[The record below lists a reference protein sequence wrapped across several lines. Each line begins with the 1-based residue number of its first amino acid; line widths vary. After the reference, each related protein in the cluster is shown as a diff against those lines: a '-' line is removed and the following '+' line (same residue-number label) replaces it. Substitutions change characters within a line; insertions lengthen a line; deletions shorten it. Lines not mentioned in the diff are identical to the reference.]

1 MNQGKEAHNMP
12 KVETLDPIL
21 DEGPIVSIAGTDYR
35 IRRLGFQDVFKVAR
49 ILGRGIAVLGDQ
61 GSNLT
66 PGQAIQVIMASMTA
80 NEDEVLDL
88 LASILGVN
96 RKDFA
101 DTARF
106 PMEAIVDVAEALANH
121 QDLRAFLAKVQAL
134 MERLPEM
141 QNQTQTA

>member
-1 MNQGKEAHNMP
+1 MP
-12 KVETLDPIL
+12 KVEKLDPIL
-21 DEGPIVSIAGTDYR
+21 DEGPTVNIAGTEYQ

-61 GSNLT
+61 GSNLS
-66 PGQAIQVIMASMTA
+66 PGQAIQIVMASMTA

-88 LASILGVN
+88 LASILGVS
-96 RKDFA
+96 RKDFNDA
-101 DTARF
+101 DRF
-106 PMEAIVDVAEALANH
+106 PMEAIVDVAEALAQH

-134 MERLPEM
+134 IERLPEM